1 MSTVVLVGEVD
12 GDGIK
17 DVSQQVAGVAA
28 GMGDVVGLVMGKTIS
43 EAAMKLASGKIVI
56 AEDDALEHYDPVK
69 YASIVSQVVEQNN
82 ASRVLMGATTMGKD
96 LGPRVAA
103 ELGWSYLGDCLE
115 ATSEGFVR
123 PNYAGKVLAKSNP
136 DGPLV
141 ASIRSNAYPVGE
153 SWSGSIEN
161 FSGSIPDST
170 LNTASIEK
178 VGAGTIELTEAS
190 IVVSGGRGLESPEN
204 YDNMIRPLAA
214 TMGAAAGASR
224 AIVDAGWV
232 PHSHQVGQ
240 TGKTVTPDLY
250 LAIGISGAIQHLGGM
265 SGSKFIVAINKDAE
279 APIFKVAD
287 YGIVGD
293 LFKAVPVLRE
303 EVGKRKG

>member
-1 MSTVVLVGEVD
+1 MSTVVLIGEVD

-69 YASIVSQVVEQNN
+69 YASVVSQVVEQSN
-82 ASRVLMGATTMGKD
+82 ATRVLMGATTMGKD

-115 ATSEGFVR
+115 AGSEGFIR
-123 PNYAGKVLAKSNP
+123 PNYAGKVLARSNP
-136 DGPLV
+136 EGPLV
-141 ASIRSNAYPVGE
+141 ASIRNNAYPVGE
-153 SWSGSIEN
+153 SWSGSVEN
-161 FSGSIPDST
+161 FSGTIPDST
-170 LNTASIEK
+170 LSTVSIEK
-178 VGAGTIELTEAS
+178 VGTGTIELTEAN

-204 YDNMIRPLAA
+204 YDDLIRPLAA
-214 TMGAAAGASR
+214 TIGAAAGASR

-240 TGKTVTPDLY
+240 TGKTVSPDLY
-250 LAIGISGAIQHLGGM
+250 MAIGISGAIQHLGGM
-265 SGSKFIVAINKDAE
+265 SGSKFIVAINKDPD
-279 APIFKVAD
+279 APIFKIAD
-287 YGIVGD
+287 YGIVND
-293 LFKAVPVLRE
+293 LFEIVPVLKE
-303 EVGKRKG
+303 KLEN

>member
-28 GMGDVVGLVMGKTIS
+28 GMGNVVGLVMGKTIS

-56 AEDDALEHYDPVK
+56 AEDNALEHYDPVK

-214 TMGAAAGASR
+214 TIGAAAGASR

-240 TGKTVTPDLY
+240 TGKTVSPDLY
-250 LAIGISGAIQHLGGM
+250 MAIGISGAIQHLGGM
-265 SGSKFIVAINKDAE
+265 SGSKFIVAINKDQD

-287 YGIVGD
+287 YGIVND
-293 LFKAVPVLRE
+293 LFEIVPVLKE
-303 EVGKRKG
+303 KLEN

>member
-28 GMGDVVGLVMGKTIS
+28 GMGDVVGLVMGKAIS

-56 AEDDALEHYDPVK
+56 AEDDTLEHYDPVK
-69 YASIVSQVVEQNN
+69 YTSIVSQVVEQNN
-82 ASRVLMGATTMGKD
+82 ATRVLIGATTMGKD

-115 ATSEGFVR
+115 ANSEGFVR

-136 DGPLV
+136 NGPLV

-170 LNTASIEK
+170 LNTVSIEK

-204 YDNMIRPLAA
+204 YDNLIRPLAA
-214 TMGAAAGASR
+214 AIGAAAGASR

-232 PHSHQVGQ
+232 SHSYQVGQ
-240 TGKTVTPDLY
+240 TGKTVSPDLY
-250 LAIGISGAIQHLGGM
+250 MAIGISGAIQHLGGM
-265 SGSKFIVAINKDAE
+265 SGSKFIVAINKDPD

-287 YGIVGD
+287 YGIVND
-293 LFKAVPVLRE
+293 LFEIVPILKE
-303 EVGKRKG
+303 KLEN

>member
-28 GMGDVVGLVMGKTIS
+28 GMGDVVGLVMGKAIS

-56 AEDDALEHYDPVK
+56 AEDDTLEHYDPVK
-69 YASIVSQVVEQNN
+69 YTSIVSQVVEQNN
-82 ASRVLMGATTMGKD
+82 ATRVLIGATTMGKD

-115 ATSEGFVR
+115 ANSEGFVR

-136 DGPLV
+136 NGPLV

-161 FSGSIPDST
+161 FSGAIPDST
-170 LNTASIEK
+170 LNTVSIEK

-204 YDNMIRPLAA
+204 YDNLIRPLAA
-214 TMGAAAGASR
+214 AIGAAAGASR

-232 PHSHQVGQ
+232 SHSYQVGQ
-240 TGKTVTPDLY
+240 TGKTVSPDLY
-250 LAIGISGAIQHLGGM
+250 MAIGISGAIQHLGGM
-265 SGSKFIVAINKDAE
+265 SGSKFIVAINKDPD

-287 YGIVGD
+287 YGIVND
-293 LFKAVPVLRE
+293 LFEIVPILKE
-303 EVGKRKG
+303 KLEN

>member
-1 MSTVVLVGEVD
+1 MSSVVLVGEVEE
-12 GDGIK
+12 DGIK

-28 GMGDVVGLVMGKTIS
+28 GMGDVIGLVMGKTIS

-82 ASRVLMGATTMGKD
+82 ATRVLMGATTMGKD

-103 ELGWSYLGDCLE
+103 ELGWGYLGDCLE
-115 ATSEGFVR
+115 ATNDGFVR

-170 LNTASIEK
+170 LKTASVEK

-204 YDNMIRPLAA
+204 YENLIKPLAA
-214 TMGAAAGASR
+214 IMGAAAGASR

-240 TGKTVTPDLY
+240 TGKTVSPDLY
-250 LAIGISGAIQHLGGM
+250 MAIGISGAIQHLGGM
-265 SGSKFIVAINKDAE
+265 SGSKFIVAINKDSD

-287 YGIVGD
+287 YGIVND
-293 LFKAVPVLRE
+293 LFEIIPILKEKLAN
-303 EVGKRKG
+303 

>member
-1 MSTVVLVGEVD
+1 MSTVVLIGEVD

-69 YASIVSQVVEQNN
+69 YASVVSQVVEQSN
-82 ASRVLMGATTMGKD
+82 ATRVLMGATTMGKD

-115 ATSEGFVR
+115 AGSEGFIR
-123 PNYAGKVLAKSNP
+123 PNYAGKVLARSNP
-136 DGPLV
+136 EGPLV
-141 ASIRSNAYPVGE
+141 ASIRNNAYPVGE
-153 SWSGSIEN
+153 SWSGSVEN
-161 FSGSIPDST
+161 FSGTIPDST
-170 LNTASIEK
+170 LSTVSIEK
-178 VGAGTIELTEAS
+178 VGTGTIELTEAN

-204 YDNMIRPLAA
+204 YDDLIRPLAA
-214 TMGAAAGASR
+214 TIGAAAGASR

-240 TGKTVTPDLY
+240 TGKTVSPDLY
-250 LAIGISGAIQHLGGM
+250 MAIGISGAIQHLGGM
-265 SGSKFIVAINKDAE
+265 SGSKFIVAINKDPD

-287 YGIVGD
+287 YGIVNN
-293 LFKAVPVLRE
+293 LFEIVPVLKE
-303 EVGKRKG
+303 KLEN